1 MKILISGAGI
11 AGNSLAFWLGKL
23 GHSVTV
29 IEWHPQLRT
38 TGLQLDLRGHG
49 IEVLKRM
56 GLEPAFRA
64 RAAPEQGLQIVDST
78 GRRRAFFPANK
89 SGKGL
94 QSFTSEFEIMRGDLC
109 RLLYDASVV
118 QNRATKY
125 VFGSSI
131 ESFKDKGD
139 SVEVRFTRAGAEG
152 GGGDSGKNTTTTTT
166 ETERFDLLVGADGQ
180 WSRTRKMLLGS
191 DTEGVY
197 PLHGQHIAYFSIA
210 RPVADE
216 TKGQGEYV
224 ATAYIAPGKR
234 GVQLRRNS
242 PDQLQVYLGCTPV
255 GTQLERIRGVRR
267 GDVKAEKEAIAEI
280 FRGAGWQ
287 TEEILEEMLKEGEG
301 TGEDGFYCERMIV
314 VKLKDWFRGRVA
326 LTGDAA
332 WTPSANTG
340 MGTTSAVVGAYIL
353 AGEIGRHCGGR
364 VGQGQGQ
371 DRDQDA
377 TDAGTTENLAAALR
391 AYQDKFAP
399 FMDQVQ
405 KGIVE
410 RKDLYP
416 TTPFAISV
424 MTNMMALASFLRL
437 DLLGRFFLREDVKGW
452 DLPTYEE
459 LLD

>member
-11 AGNSLAFWLGKL
+11 AGSSLAFWLGKL
-23 GHSVTV
+23 GHNVTV
-29 IEWHPQLRT
+29 IEWYPQLRT

-56 GLEPAFRA
+56 GLEAAFRA
-64 RAAPEQGLQIVDST
+64 KAAPEQGLQIVDST

-109 RLLYDASVV
+109 RLLYDAAVE
-118 QNRATKY
+118 NRARY

-131 ESFKDKGD
+131 ESFEDKGD
-139 SVEVRFTRAGAEG
+139 SVEVRFKRTGGAEG
-152 GGGDSGKNTTTTTT
+152 KGEGQKETTATTTTT

-180 WSRTRKMLLGS
+180 WSRTRKMMLGS

-197 PLHGQHIAYFSIA
+197 PLHGQHIAYFSIP
-210 RPVADE
+210 RPADE
-216 TKGQGEYV
+216 SKGQEEYV

-234 GVQLRRNS
+234 GVQLRRNN
-242 PDQLQVYLGCTPV
+242 PHQLQVYLGCTPV
-255 GTQLERIRGVRR
+255 GAELERISSVRR
-267 GDVKAEKEAIAEI
+267 GDVAAEKEAIAEI

-287 TEEILEEMLKEGEG
+287 TEEILEQMLKKGGE
-301 TGEDGFYCERMIV
+301 GEDGFYCERMIV
-314 VKLKDWFRGRVA
+314 VKLKGWSRGRVA

-364 VGQGQGQ
+364 VGQGQ
-371 DRDQDA
+371 DRDATGTA
-377 TDAGTTENLAAALR
+377 TDNLAAALR
-391 AYQDKFAP
+391 AYQERFTP

-410 RKDLYP
+410 RKDFYP

-424 MTNMMALASFLRL
+424 MTNMMSLASFLRL
-437 DLLGRFFLREDVKGW
+437 DVLARFFLREDVKGW